1 LDAQNGQNRGMA
13 RGNKTSSIPRSPSRL
28 RKASKKSAAKGAR
41 KTARAKLAAVSDLT
55 RPTPRSERIVPK
67 FLGRVALL
75 LGFLVVVFSFGN
87 SFLVLPLTSWFGQR
101 TEIDSRQ
108 AELDTIKKATD
119 ELQTEVDRL
128 KNPEGVQD
136 AAREELG
143 YVVAGEA
150 RQQIVGDASAPIELP
165 TGWPYDLVTQI
176 ISVKVN
182 EAAAKAAEEAAK
194 NAPDTVPDSVPDSV
208 PDTVPAEAPGEVPA
222 PSDTPVAQAT
232 AINTP

>member
-1 LDAQNGQNRGMA
+1 MA
-13 RGNKTSSIPRSPSRL
+13 RGNKTSSIPRSPGRL
-28 RKASKKSAAKGAR
+28 RKATKAAAKKGVR
-41 KTARAKLAAVSDLT
+41 KTARSKIAAVSDLT

-108 AELDTIKKATD
+108 SELDTIKKATD

-128 KNPEGVQD
+128 KTPEGVQD

-143 YVVAGEA
+143 FVVAGEA
-150 RQQIVGDASAPIELP
+150 RQQIVGEAAAPIDLP

-182 EAAAKAAEEAAK
+182 DAAAKAAAKAAK
-194 NAPDTVPDSVPDSV
+194 NAPDTTAAPI
-208 PDTVPAEAPGEVPA
+208 TTEAPTMTAAPIVAEVPV
-222 PSDTPVAQAT
+222 STP
-232 AINTP
+232 

>member
-1 LDAQNGQNRGMA
+1 MA
-13 RGNKTSSIPRSPSRL
+13 RGNKTSSIPRSPGRV
-28 RKASKKSAAKGAR
+28 RKANKKGAA

-67 FLGRVALL
+67 FLGRAALL
-75 LGFLVVVFSFGN
+75 VGFLVVVFSFGN

-128 KNPEGVQD
+128 KTPEGIQD

-150 RQQIVGDASAPIELP
+150 RQQIVGDATAPIDLP

-194 NAPDTVPDSVPDSV
+194 NAPDTAPATTPV
-208 PDTVPAEAPGEVPA
+208 TVPVAEPVATEAP
-222 PSDTPVAQAT
+222 VALAT
-232 AINTP
+232 AISIP

>member
-1 LDAQNGQNRGMA
+1 MA
-13 RGNKTSSIPRSPSRL
+13 RGNKTSSIPRSPGRL
-28 RKASKKSAAKGAR
+28 RKATKKGAA

-67 FLGRVALL
+67 FLGRAALL
-75 LGFLVVVFSFGN
+75 VGFLVVVVSFGN

-128 KNPEGVQD
+128 KTPEGVQD

-150 RQQIVGDASAPIELP
+150 RQQIVGDATAPIDLP
-165 TGWPYDLVTQI
+165 AGWPYDLVTQI

-194 NAPDTVPDSVPDSV
+194 NAP
-208 PDTVPAEAPGEVPA
+208 EVPV
-222 PSDTPVAQAT
+222 SLAT
-232 AINTP
+232 AISTP

>member
-1 LDAQNGQNRGMA
+1 
-13 RGNKTSSIPRSPSRL
+13 
-28 RKASKKSAAKGAR
+28 
-41 KTARAKLAAVSDLT
+41 
-55 RPTPRSERIVPK
+55 
-67 FLGRVALL
+67 VALL

-108 AELDTIKKATD
+108 SELDTIKKATD

-128 KNPEGVQD
+128 KTPEGVQD

-143 YVVAGEA
+143 FVVAGEA
-150 RQQIVGDASAPIELP
+150 RQQIVGEATAPIDLP

-182 EAAAKAAEEAAK
+182 DAAMKAAAEAAK
-194 NAPDTVPDSVPDSV
+194 NAPDTTAAPI
-208 PDTVPAEAPGEVPA
+208 TTEAPAMTPAPIVAEVPV
-222 PSDTPVAQAT
+222 STP
-232 AINTP
+232 

>member
-1 LDAQNGQNRGMA
+1 MA
-13 RGNKTSSIPRSPSRL
+13 RGNKTTSIPRSPSRL
-28 RKASKKSAAKGAR
+28 RRATKAAAKKGAR
-41 KTARAKLAAVSDLT
+41 KTARSKIAAVSDLT

-108 AELDTIKKATD
+108 SELDTIKKATD

-128 KNPEGVQD
+128 KTPEGVQD

-143 YVVAGEA
+143 FVVAGEA
-150 RQQIVGDASAPIELP
+150 RQQIVGEATAPIDLP

-182 EAAAKAAEEAAK
+182 DAAMKAAAEAAK
-194 NAPDTVPDSVPDSV
+194 NAPDTTAAPI
-208 PDTVPAEAPGEVPA
+208 TTEAPAMTPAPIVAEVPV
-222 PSDTPVAQAT
+222 STP
-232 AINTP
+232 

>member
-1 LDAQNGQNRGMA
+1 MA
-13 RGNKTSSIPRSPSRL
+13 RGNKTSSIPRSPSRV
-28 RKASKKSAAKGAR
+28 RKAGKKGAA
-41 KTARAKLAAVSDLT
+41 KTARSKLASVSDLT

-75 LGFLVVVFSFGN
+75 AGFLVVVFSFGN

-108 AELDTIKKATD
+108 TELDTIKKATD

-128 KNPEGVQD
+128 KTSEGVQD

-150 RQQIVGDASAPIELP
+150 RQQIVGDATAPIDLP
-165 TGWPYDLVTQI
+165 AGWPYDLVTQI

-182 EAAAKAAEEAAK
+182 EAAVKAAEEAAK
-194 NAPDTVPDSVPDSV
+194 NAPDTTSVPLPV
-208 PDTVPAEAPGEVPA
+208 VTEVPVA
-222 PSDTPVAQAT
+222 IVTPVSA
-232 AINTP
+232 P

>member
-1 LDAQNGQNRGMA
+1 MA
-13 RGNKTSSIPRSPSRL
+13 RGNKSSSIPRSPSRL
-28 RKASKKSAAKGAR
+28 RKATKKGAVKGAR
-41 KTARAKLAAVSDLT
+41 KSARAKLASVSDLT

-75 LGFLVVVFSFGN
+75 AGFLVVVFSFGN

-128 KNPEGVQD
+128 KTPEGVQD

-143 YVVAGEA
+143 FVVAGEA
-150 RQQIVGDASAPIELP
+150 RQQIVGDAAAPIDLP

-182 EAAAKAAEEAAK
+182 EAAIKAAEEAAK
-194 NAPDTVPDSVPDSV
+194 NAPDTTSVPLPV
-208 PDTVPAEAPGEVPA
+208 VTEVPVA
-222 PSDTPVAQAT
+222 IVTPVSA
-232 AINTP
+232 P

>member
-1 LDAQNGQNRGMA
+1 MA
-13 RGNKTSSIPRSPSRL
+13 RGNKTSSIPRSPSRV
-28 RKASKKSAAKGAR
+28 RQAGKKGAAKSAR
-41 KTARAKLAAVSDLT
+41 SKLAAVSDLT

-75 LGFLVVVFSFGN
+75 AGFLVVVFSFGN

-128 KNPEGVQD
+128 KTPDGIQD

-143 YVVAGEA
+143 FVVAGEA
-150 RQQIVGDASAPIELP
+150 RQQIVGDAAAPIDLP
-165 TGWPYDLVTQI
+165 AGWPYDLVTQI

-182 EAAAKAAEEAAK
+182 EAAIKAAEEAAK
-194 NAPDTVPDSVPDSV
+194 NAPDT
-208 PDTVPAEAPGEVPA
+208 TPAPLPVVTEVPIA
-222 PSDTPVAQAT
+222 IVTPVS
-232 AINTP
+232 TP

>member
-1 LDAQNGQNRGMA
+1 
-13 RGNKTSSIPRSPSRL
+13 
-28 RKASKKSAAKGAR
+28 
-41 KTARAKLAAVSDLT
+41 VSDLT

-67 FLGRVALL
+67 FLGRAALL
-75 LGFLVVVFSFGN
+75 IGFLVVVFSFGN

-108 AELDTIKKATD
+108 TELDTIKKATD

-128 KNPEGVQD
+128 KTPEGIQD

-143 YVVAGEA
+143 FVVAGEA

-176 ISVKVN
+176 VSVKVN
-182 EAAAKAAEEAAK
+182 EAAK
-194 NAPDTVPDSVPDSV
+194 NAPDTVPVSAPAD
-208 PDTVPAEAPGEVPA
+208 VPADVPA
-222 PSDTPVAQAT
+222 VEPAPTDTPVAQAT

>member
-1 LDAQNGQNRGMA
+1 MA
-13 RGNKTSSIPRSPSRL
+13 RGNKTSSIPRSASRV
-28 RKASKKSAAKGAR
+28 RKASKKGAA
-41 KTARAKLAAVSDLT
+41 KTARSKLAAVSDLT

-75 LGFLVVVFSFGN
+75 VGFLVVVFSFGN

-101 TEIDSRQ
+101 TEIGSRQ
-108 AELDTIKKATD
+108 AELDTIKAATD

-128 KNPEGVQD
+128 KTPEGIQD

-150 RQQIVGDASAPIELP
+150 RQQIVGDATAPIDLP

-182 EAAAKAAEEAAK
+182 EAATKVAGEAAK
-194 NAPDTVPDSVPDSV
+194 NAP
-208 PDTVPAEAPGEVPA
+208 EAPVTLA
-222 PSDTPVAQAT
+222 TSISTP
-232 AINTP
+232 

>member
-1 LDAQNGQNRGMA
+1 MA
-13 RGNKTSSIPRSPSRL
+13 RGNKTSSIPRSPSRV
-28 RKASKKSAAKGAR
+28 RQAGKKGAAKSAR
-41 KTARAKLAAVSDLT
+41 SKLAAVSDLT

-75 LGFLVVVFSFGN
+75 AGFLVVVFSFGN

-128 KNPEGVQD
+128 KTLEGVQD

-143 YVVAGEA
+143 FVVAGEA
-150 RQQIVGDASAPIELP
+150 RQQIVGDAAAPIDLP

-182 EAAAKAAEEAAK
+182 EAAIKAAEEAAK
-194 NAPDTVPDSVPDSV
+194 NAPDTTSALLPVV
-208 PDTVPAEAPGEVPA
+208 TEVPIA
-222 PSDTPVAQAT
+222 IVTPVS
-232 AINTP
+232 TP

>member
-1 LDAQNGQNRGMA
+1 MA
-13 RGNKTSSIPRSPSRL
+13 RGNKTSSIPRSPSRV
-28 RKASKKSAAKGAR
+28 RQAGKKGTAKS
-41 KTARAKLAAVSDLT
+41 ARAKLAAVSDLT

-75 LGFLVVVFSFGN
+75 AGFLVVVFSFGN

-128 KNPEGVQD
+128 KTPDGIQD

-143 YVVAGEA
+143 FVVAGEA
-150 RQQIVGDASAPIELP
+150 RQQIVGDAAAPIDLP

-182 EAAAKAAEEAAK
+182 EAAIKAAEEAAK
-194 NAPDTVPDSVPDSV
+194 NAPDTTS
-208 PDTVPAEAPGEVPA
+208 APLPVVTEVPIA
-222 PSDTPVAQAT
+222 IVTPVS
-232 AINTP
+232 TP

>member
-1 LDAQNGQNRGMA
+1 
-13 RGNKTSSIPRSPSRL
+13 L
-28 RKASKKSAAKGAR
+28 RKATKAAAKKGVR
-41 KTARAKLAAVSDLT
+41 KTARSKIAAVSDLT

-67 FLGRVALL
+67 FLGRAALL
-75 LGFLVVVFSFGN
+75 IGFLVVVFSFGN

-108 AELDTIKKATD
+108 TELDTIKKATD

-128 KNPEGVQD
+128 KTPEGIQD

-143 YVVAGEA
+143 FVVAGEA

-176 ISVKVN
+176 VSVKVN
-182 EAAAKAAEEAAK
+182 EAAAEAAK
-194 NAPDTVPDSVPDSV
+194 NAPDTVPAD
-208 PDTVPAEAPGEVPA
+208 VPAVDPVPT
-222 PSDTPVAQAT
+222 DTPVAQAT

>member
-1 LDAQNGQNRGMA
+1 MA
-13 RGNKTSSIPRSPSRL
+13 RGNKTSSIPRSPSRV
-28 RKASKKSAAKGAR
+28 RQAGKKGAAKS
-41 KTARAKLAAVSDLT
+41 ARAKLAAVSDLT

-67 FLGRVALL
+67 FLGRAALL
-75 LGFLVVVFSFGN
+75 VGFLVVVFSFGN

-108 AELDTIKKATD
+108 AELDTIKNATD

-128 KNPEGVQD
+128 KTPEGVQD

-143 YVVAGEA
+143 FVVAGEA
-150 RQQIVGDASAPIELP
+150 RQQIVGDATAPIDLP
-165 TGWPYDLVTQI
+165 AGWPYDLVTQI

-194 NAPDTVPDSVPDSV
+194 NAP
-208 PDTVPAEAPGEVPA
+208 EVPVSLA
-222 PSDTPVAQAT
+222 TSISTP
-232 AINTP
+232 

>member
-1 LDAQNGQNRGMA
+1 MRRQNGQNVEMA

-28 RKASKKSAAKGAR
+28 RKATKAAAKKGVR
-41 KTARAKLAAVSDLT
+41 KTARSKIAAVSDLT

-108 AELDTIKKATD
+108 TELDTIKKATD

-128 KNPEGVQD
+128 KTPEGVQD

-143 YVVAGEA
+143 FVVAGEA
-150 RQQIVGDASAPIELP
+150 RQQIVGEATAPIDLP

-182 EAAAKAAEEAAK
+182 DAAMKAAAEAAK
-194 NAPDTVPDSVPDSV
+194 NAPDTTAAPIA
-208 PDTVPAEAPGEVPA
+208 TEAPAMTAAPIVAEVPV
-222 PSDTPVAQAT
+222 STP
-232 AINTP
+232 

>member
-1 LDAQNGQNRGMA
+1 MA

-28 RKASKKSAAKGAR
+28 RKATKKSAAKGVR
-41 KTARAKLAAVSDLT
+41 KTARAKIAAVSDLT

-108 AELDTIKKATD
+108 SELDTIKKATD

-128 KNPEGVQD
+128 KTPEGIQD

-150 RQQIVGDASAPIELP
+150 RQQIVGNASAPIDLP

-182 EAAAKAAEEAAK
+182 EAAMKAAEEAAK
-194 NAPDTVPDSVPDSV
+194 NSPETTPAPVAT
-208 PDTVPAEAPGEVPA
+208 EVPA
-222 PSDTPVAQAT
+222 ATVAPLATDVPVSTP
-232 AINTP
+232 

>member
-1 LDAQNGQNRGMA
+1 MA
-13 RGNKTSSIPRSPSRL
+13 RGNKTSSIPRSPSRV
-28 RKASKKSAAKGAR
+28 RQAGKKGAA
-41 KTARAKLAAVSDLT
+41 KTARSKLAAVSDLT

-75 LGFLVVVFSFGN
+75 AGFLVVVFSFGN

-128 KNPEGVQD
+128 KTLEGVQD

-143 YVVAGEA
+143 FVVAGEA
-150 RQQIVGDASAPIELP
+150 RQQIVGDAAAPIDLP

-182 EAAAKAAEEAAK
+182 EAAIKAAEEAAK
-194 NAPDTVPDSVPDSV
+194 NAPDTTS
-208 PDTVPAEAPGEVPA
+208 APLPVVTEVPIA
-222 PSDTPVAQAT
+222 IVTPVS
-232 AINTP
+232 TP

>member
-1 LDAQNGQNRGMA
+1 
-13 RGNKTSSIPRSPSRL
+13 L
-28 RKASKKSAAKGAR
+28 RKATKAAAKKGVR
-41 KTARAKLAAVSDLT
+41 KTARSKIAAVSDLT

-67 FLGRVALL
+67 FLGRAALL
-75 LGFLVVVFSFGN
+75 IGFLVVVFSFGN

-108 AELDTIKKATD
+108 TELDTIKKATD

-128 KNPEGVQD
+128 KTPEGIQD

-143 YVVAGEA
+143 FVVAGEA

-176 ISVKVN
+176 VSVKVN
-182 EAAAKAAEEAAK
+182 EAAAEAAK
-194 NAPDTVPDSVPDSV
+194 NAPDTVPAD
-208 PDTVPAEAPGEVPA
+208 VPAVEPA
-222 PSDTPVAQAT
+222 PTDTPVAQAT

>member
-1 LDAQNGQNRGMA
+1 MTRQNGQNVGMA
-13 RGNKTSSIPRSPSRL
+13 RGNKTSSIPRSPGRL
-28 RKASKKSAAKGAR
+28 RKATKAAAKKGVR
-41 KTARAKLAAVSDLT
+41 KTARSKIAAVSDLT

-108 AELDTIKKATD
+108 SELDTIKKATD

-128 KNPEGVQD
+128 KTPEGVQD

-143 YVVAGEA
+143 FVVAGEA
-150 RQQIVGDASAPIELP
+150 RQQIVGEATAPIDLP

-182 EAAAKAAEEAAK
+182 DAAAKAAAEAAK
-194 NAPDTVPDSVPDSV
+194 NAPDTTAAPI
-208 PDTVPAEAPGEVPA
+208 TTEAPAMTAAPIVAEVPV
-222 PSDTPVAQAT
+222 STP
-232 AINTP
+232 

>member
-1 LDAQNGQNRGMA
+1 MA
-13 RGNKTSSIPRSPSRL
+13 RGNKTSSIPRSPGRL
-28 RKASKKSAAKGAR
+28 RKATKAAAKKGVR
-41 KTARAKLAAVSDLT
+41 KTARSKIAAVSDLT

-108 AELDTIKKATD
+108 SELDTIKKATD

-128 KNPEGVQD
+128 KTPEGVQD

-143 YVVAGEA
+143 FVVAGEA
-150 RQQIVGDASAPIELP
+150 RQQIVGEATAPIDLP

-182 EAAAKAAEEAAK
+182 DAAAKAAAEAAK
-194 NAPDTVPDSVPDSV
+194 NAPDTTAAPI
-208 PDTVPAEAPGEVPA
+208 TTEAPAMTAAPIVAEVPV
-222 PSDTPVAQAT
+222 STP
-232 AINTP
+232 

>member
-1 LDAQNGQNRGMA
+1 MA
-13 RGNKTSSIPRSPSRL
+13 RGNKTSSIPRSPGRL
-28 RKASKKSAAKGAR
+28 RKATKKGAA

-67 FLGRVALL
+67 FLGRAALL
-75 LGFLVVVFSFGN
+75 VGFLVVVFSFGN

-128 KNPEGVQD
+128 KTPEGVQD

-150 RQQIVGDASAPIELP
+150 RQQIVGDATAPIDLP
-165 TGWPYDLVTQI
+165 AGWPYDLVTQI

-194 NAPDTVPDSVPDSV
+194 NVP
-208 PDTVPAEAPGEVPA
+208 EVPV
-222 PSDTPVAQAT
+222 SLAT
-232 AINTP
+232 AISTP

>member
-1 LDAQNGQNRGMA
+1 MA
-13 RGNKTSSIPRSPSRL
+13 RGNKTSSIARSPGRL
-28 RKASKKSAAKGAR
+28 RKATKAAAKKGVR
-41 KTARAKLAAVSDLT
+41 KTARSKIAAVSDLT

-108 AELDTIKKATD
+108 SELDTIKKATD

-128 KNPEGVQD
+128 KTPEGVQD

-143 YVVAGEA
+143 FVVAGEA
-150 RQQIVGDASAPIELP
+150 RQQIVGEATAPIDLP

-182 EAAAKAAEEAAK
+182 DAAAKAAAQAAK
-194 NAPDTVPDSVPDSV
+194 NAPDTTAAPI
-208 PDTVPAEAPGEVPA
+208 TTEAPAMTAAPIVAEVPV
-222 PSDTPVAQAT
+222 STP
-232 AINTP
+232 

>member
-1 LDAQNGQNRGMA
+1 MA

-28 RKASKKSAAKGAR
+28 RKATKAASKKGVR
-41 KTARAKLAAVSDLT
+41 KTARSKIAAVSDLT

-108 AELDTIKKATD
+108 SELDTIKKATD

-128 KNPEGVQD
+128 KTPEGVQD
-136 AAREELG
+136 AARQELG
-143 YVVAGEA
+143 FVVAGEA
-150 RQQIVGDASAPIELP
+150 RQQIVGDAVAPIELP

-182 EAAAKAAEEAAK
+182 EAAIKAAEEAAK
-194 NAPDTVPDSVPDSV
+194 NAPETTLVPVA
-208 PDTVPAEAPGEVPA
+208 TEVPSA
-222 PSDTPVAQAT
+222 VVTTISTP
-232 AINTP
+232 

>member
-1 LDAQNGQNRGMA
+1 MA
-13 RGNKTSSIPRSPSRL
+13 RGNKTSSIPRSPSRV
-28 RKASKKSAAKGAR
+28 RQAGKKGAAKSAR
-41 KTARAKLAAVSDLT
+41 SKLAAVSDLT

-75 LGFLVVVFSFGN
+75 AGFLVVVFSFGN

-128 KNPEGVQD
+128 KTLEGVQD

-143 YVVAGEA
+143 FVVAGEA
-150 RQQIVGDASAPIELP
+150 RQQIVGDAAAPIDLP

-182 EAAAKAAEEAAK
+182 EAAIKAAEEAAK
-194 NAPDTVPDSVPDSV
+194 NAPDTTS
-208 PDTVPAEAPGEVPA
+208 APLPVVTEVPIA
-222 PSDTPVAQAT
+222 IVTPVS
-232 AINTP
+232 TP

>member
-1 LDAQNGQNRGMA
+1 MA
-13 RGNKTSSIPRSPSRL
+13 RGNKTSSIPRSPGRL
-28 RKASKKSAAKGAR
+28 RQATKKGAA

-67 FLGRVALL
+67 FLGRAALL
-75 LGFLVVVFSFGN
+75 VGFLVVVFSFGN

-128 KNPEGVQD
+128 KTPDGIQD

-143 YVVAGEA
+143 YVIAGEA
-150 RQQIVGDASAPIELP
+150 RQQIVGDSAAPIDLP
-165 TGWPYDLVTQI
+165 AGWPYDLVTQI

-182 EAAAKAAEEAAK
+182 EAAIKAAEEAAK
-194 NAPDTVPDSVPDSV
+194 NAP
-208 PDTVPAEAPGEVPA
+208 EVPV
-222 PSDTPVAQAT
+222 SMAT
-232 AINTP
+232 AISTP

>member
-1 LDAQNGQNRGMA
+1 MA
-13 RGNKTSSIPRSPSRL
+13 RGNKTSSIPRSPNRL
-28 RKASKKSAAKGAR
+28 RKATKAAAKKGVR
-41 KTARAKLAAVSDLT
+41 KTARSKIAAVSDLT

-67 FLGRVALL
+67 FLGRAALL
-75 LGFLVVVFSFGN
+75 IGFLVVVFSFGN

-108 AELDTIKKATD
+108 TELDTIKKATD

-128 KNPEGVQD
+128 KTPEGIQD

-143 YVVAGEA
+143 FVVAGEA

-176 ISVKVN
+176 VSVKVN
-182 EAAAKAAEEAAK
+182 EAAARAAAEAAK
-194 NAPDTVPDSVPDSV
+194 NAPDTVPVSAPAD
-208 PDTVPAEAPGEVPA
+208 VPADVPA
-222 PSDTPVAQAT
+222 VEPAPTDTPVAQAT

>member
-1 LDAQNGQNRGMA
+1 MA
-13 RGNKTSSIPRSPSRL
+13 RGNKTSSIPRSPGRL
-28 RKASKKSAAKGAR
+28 RKATKKGAA

-67 FLGRVALL
+67 FLGRAALL
-75 LGFLVVVFSFGN
+75 VGFLVVVFSFGN

-128 KNPEGVQD
+128 KTPEGVQD

-150 RQQIVGDASAPIELP
+150 RQQIVGDATAPIDLP
-165 TGWPYDLVTQI
+165 AGWPYDLVTQI

-194 NAPDTVPDSVPDSV
+194 NAP
-208 PDTVPAEAPGEVPA
+208 EVPV
-222 PSDTPVAQAT
+222 SLAT
-232 AINTP
+232 AISTP

>member
-1 LDAQNGQNRGMA
+1 MA
-13 RGNKTSSIPRSPSRL
+13 RGNKTSSIPRSPGRV
-28 RKASKKSAAKGAR
+28 RQANKKGAAKGAA

-75 LGFLVVVFSFGN
+75 VGFLVVVFSFGN

-128 KNPEGVQD
+128 KTPEGIQD

-150 RQQIVGDASAPIELP
+150 RQQIVGDAAAPIDLP

-194 NAPDTVPDSVPDSV
+194 NAPDTEPATTPA
-208 PDTVPAEAPGEVPA
+208 TVPAVEPSATEAP
-222 PSDTPVAQAT
+222 VALAT
-232 AINTP
+232 AISIP

>member
-1 LDAQNGQNRGMA
+1 MA
-13 RGNKTSSIPRSPSRL
+13 RGNKTSSIPRSPNRL
-28 RKASKKSAAKGAR
+28 RKATKAAAKKGVR
-41 KTARAKLAAVSDLT
+41 KTARSKIAAVSDLT

-67 FLGRVALL
+67 FLGRAALL
-75 LGFLVVVFSFGN
+75 IGFLVVVFSFGN

-108 AELDTIKKATD
+108 TELDTIKKATD

-128 KNPEGVQD
+128 KTPEGIQD

-143 YVVAGEA
+143 FVVAGEA

-176 ISVKVN
+176 VSVKVN
-182 EAAAKAAEEAAK
+182 EAAAEAAK
-194 NAPDTVPDSVPDSV
+194 NAPDTVPAD
-208 PDTVPAEAPGEVPA
+208 VPAVEPA
-222 PSDTPVAQAT
+222 PTDTPVAQAT

>member
-1 LDAQNGQNRGMA
+1 MA
-13 RGNKTSSIPRSPSRL
+13 RGNKTSSIPRSPGRV
-28 RKASKKSAAKGAR
+28 RQASKKGASKGAA
-41 KTARAKLAAVSDLT
+41 KTARSKLAAVSDLT

-75 LGFLVVVFSFGN
+75 VGFLVVVFSFGN

-128 KNPEGVQD
+128 KTPEGIQD

-150 RQQIVGDASAPIELP
+150 RQQIVGDAAASIDLP

-194 NAPDTVPDSVPDSV
+194 NAPDTEPV
-208 PDTVPAEAPGEVPA
+208 TVPAAEPSATEAP
-222 PSDTPVAQAT
+222 VALAT
-232 AINTP
+232 AISIP

>member
-1 LDAQNGQNRGMA
+1 MA
-13 RGNKTSSIPRSPSRL
+13 RGNKTSSIPRSPNRL
-28 RKASKKSAAKGAR
+28 RKATKAAAKKGVR
-41 KTARAKLAAVSDLT
+41 KTARSKIAAVSDLT

-67 FLGRVALL
+67 FLGRAALL
-75 LGFLVVVFSFGN
+75 IGFLVVVFSFGN

-108 AELDTIKKATD
+108 TELDTIKKATD

-128 KNPEGVQD
+128 KTPEGIQD

-143 YVVAGEA
+143 FVVAGEA

-176 ISVKVN
+176 VSVKVN
-182 EAAAKAAEEAAK
+182 EAAAEAAK
-194 NAPDTVPDSVPDSV
+194 NAPDTVPVSA
-208 PDTVPAEAPGEVPA
+208 PADIPAVEPA
-222 PSDTPVAQAT
+222 PTDTPVAQAT

>member
-1 LDAQNGQNRGMA
+1 MA
-13 RGNKTSSIPRSPSRL
+13 RGNKTSSIPRSPSRV
-28 RKASKKSAAKGAR
+28 RQAGKKGAA
-41 KTARAKLAAVSDLT
+41 KTARAKLSALSDLT

-75 LGFLVVVFSFGN
+75 VGFLVVVFSFGN

-108 AELDTIKKATD
+108 TELDTIKKATD

-128 KNPEGVQD
+128 KTSEGVQD

-150 RQQIVGDASAPIELP
+150 RQQIVGDATAPIDLP

-182 EAAAKAAEEAAK
+182 EAAIKAAEEAAK
-194 NAPDTVPDSVPDSV
+194 NAPDT
-208 PDTVPAEAPGEVPA
+208 TPAPLPVVTEVPVA
-222 PSDTPVAQAT
+222 IVTTISTP
-232 AINTP
+232 

>member
-1 LDAQNGQNRGMA
+1 MA
-13 RGNKTSSIPRSPSRL
+13 RGNKTSSIPRSPGRL
-28 RKASKKSAAKGAR
+28 RKATKKGAA

-67 FLGRVALL
+67 FLGRAALL
-75 LGFLVVVFSFGN
+75 VGFLVVVFSFGN

-128 KNPEGVQD
+128 KTPDGIQD

-143 YVVAGEA
+143 FVVAGEA
-150 RQQIVGDASAPIELP
+150 RQQIVGDSAAPIDLP
-165 TGWPYDLVTQI
+165 AGWPYDLVTQI

-194 NAPDTVPDSVPDSV
+194 NAP
-208 PDTVPAEAPGEVPA
+208 EVPVSLA
-222 PSDTPVAQAT
+222 TSISTP
-232 AINTP
+232 

>member
-1 LDAQNGQNRGMA
+1 MA
-13 RGNKTSSIPRSPSRL
+13 RGNKSSSIPRSPSRL
-28 RKASKKSAAKGAR
+28 RKATKKGAVKGAR
-41 KTARAKLAAVSDLT
+41 KSARAKLASVSDLT

-75 LGFLVVVFSFGN
+75 VGFLVVVFSFGN
-87 SFLVLPLTSWFGQR
+87 SFLVLPLTSWFGKR

-128 KNPEGVQD
+128 KTSEGVQD

-150 RQQIVGDASAPIELP
+150 RQQIVGDATAPIDLP

-182 EAAAKAAEEAAK
+182 EAAIKAAEEAAK
-194 NAPDTVPDSVPDSV
+194 NAPDT
-208 PDTVPAEAPGEVPA
+208 TPAPLPVVTEVPVA
-222 PSDTPVAQAT
+222 IVTTISTP
-232 AINTP
+232 

>member
-1 LDAQNGQNRGMA
+1 MA
-13 RGNKTSSIPRSPSRL
+13 RGNKTSSIPRSPGRL
-28 RKASKKSAAKGAR
+28 RKATKAAAKKGVR
-41 KTARAKLAAVSDLT
+41 KTARSKIAAVSDLT

-67 FLGRVALL
+67 FLGRAALL

-108 AELDTIKKATD
+108 SELDTIKKATD

-128 KNPEGVQD
+128 KTPEGVQD

-143 YVVAGEA
+143 FVIAGEA
-150 RQQIVGDASAPIELP
+150 RQQIVGEATAPIDLP

-182 EAAAKAAEEAAK
+182 DAAAKAAAEAAK
-194 NAPDTVPDSVPDSV
+194 NAPDTTAAPI
-208 PDTVPAEAPGEVPA
+208 TTEAPAMTAAPIVAEVPV
-222 PSDTPVAQAT
+222 STP
-232 AINTP
+232 

>member
-1 LDAQNGQNRGMA
+1 MDVQNGQNRGMA
-13 RGNKTSSIPRSPSRL
+13 RGNKTSSIPRSPSRA
-28 RKASKKSAAKGAR
+28 RKASKKGAAKS
-41 KTARAKLAAVSDLT
+41 ARAKLAAVSDLT

-67 FLGRVALL
+67 FLGRAALL
-75 LGFLVVVFSFGN
+75 VGFLLVVFSFGN

-101 TEIDSRQ
+101 TEIGSRQ

-128 KNPEGVQD
+128 KTPEGIQD

-143 YVVAGEA
+143 FVVAGEA
-150 RQQIVGDASAPIELP
+150 RQQIVGDSTAPIDLP
-165 TGWPYDLVTQI
+165 AGWPYDLVTQI

-194 NAPDTVPDSVPDSV
+194 NAP
-208 PDTVPAEAPGEVPA
+208 EAPVA
-222 PSDTPVAQAT
+222 PAT
-232 AINTP
+232 AISIP